1 MNNFHD
7 WRASHFQQFLLKVFQ
22 LSTLY
27 FQLSTVSVESVSTFN
42 SFHDWRASHF
52 QQFLLKLLQLSTLYF
67 QLSTVSVESV
77 STFNERF
84 THDKN
89 GVF

>member
-7 WRASHFQQFLLKVFQ
+7 WRASHYQQFLLKVFQ
-22 LSTLY
+22 LATLLY

-67 QLSTVSVESV
+67 QHF
-77 STFNERF
+77 TFNERF

-89 GVF
+89 GVL